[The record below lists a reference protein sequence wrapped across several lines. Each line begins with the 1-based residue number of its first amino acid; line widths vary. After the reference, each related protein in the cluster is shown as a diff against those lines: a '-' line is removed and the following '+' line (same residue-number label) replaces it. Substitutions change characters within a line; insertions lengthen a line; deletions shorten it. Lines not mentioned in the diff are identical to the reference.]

1 MHIKNT
7 FEVPYFP
14 KTVMEA
20 VREKLV
26 FLIGFF
32 RNPVAMGSIF
42 PSSYALTNKLVRPIK
57 TSPGALERRYLE
69 VGAGTGAVT
78 ESMVKKLSETD
89 YLDVVEIDP
98 TLCEILRK
106 KFGHYQNVRII
117 QASVLDLSETP
128 YDGIISSLPFNQF
141 DAKFV
146 QQVFDKY
153 KKMMKES
160 SFLTYY
166 EYKYPRFLA
175 KFFLERNLRLEEI
188 RKLKKE
194 VGVSLKEKKE
204 SVWFNLPPANVRFLT
219 NKETNLL

>member
-1 MHIKNT
+1 MHIKDT
-7 FEVPYFP
+7 TEVPYFP
-14 KTVMEA
+14 KTFVEA
-20 VREKLV
+20 VREKLI

-42 PSSYALTNKLVRPIK
+42 PSSFALTNKLVRPIK
-57 TSPGALERRYLE
+57 TSSDPIGRRYLE

-78 ESMVKKLSETD
+78 ESMVKKLSKID
-89 YLDVVEIDP
+89 HLDVVEIDP
-98 TLCEILRK
+98 TLCDILRK
-106 KFGHYQNVRII
+106 KFGQYQNVKII
-117 QASVLDLSETP
+117 QASVLALEETP

-141 DAKFV
+141 DAQFV

-160 SFLTYY
+160 AFLTYY

-175 KFFLERNLRLEEI
+175 KFFLERNQRLEQI
-188 RKLKKE
+188 RSLKKQ

-219 NKETNLL
+219 NKETNSL